1 MTLTTAISLRTKNL
15 SVEKTLSPIFTNRGA
30 CVSLNGQKTPETGST
45 TQSKESMTSKN
56 DGKRHLSLRE

>member
-30 CVSLNGQKTPETGST
+30 CLSPIGRKTPETGST
-45 TQSKESMTSKN
+45 TQSRESVISKN
-56 DGKRHLSLRE
+56 DGKRPLSLRE